1 MNENFL
7 LEMRQVSA
15 GYGKMTVI
23 HDMSIAL
30 EEKSIVTLLGANGVG
45 KTTILRTILG
55 QTVLSSGQIFFFG
68 EDISKKPTYFR
79 ATLGIGYC
87 PEGRA
92 VFGNLTCKE
101 NLQAGAFTLKDKR
114 RYQENLDRVYS
125 LFPILEERTNQLAES
140 LSGGEQEMLAIG
152 RALMSSPRLL
162 LLDEPS
168 LGLAPQLIQQIKE
181 TLKTINEQ
189 GVTVL
194 LVEQNAH
201 MALDLADYG
210 YLIKKGS
217 IAFEGTAMEIKD
229 NEQVKD
235 VYLGIM

>member
-1 MNENFL
+1 MNENYL

-23 HDMSIAL
+23 QDVTIAL
-30 EEKSIVTLLGANGVG
+30 EEKAIVTLLGANGVG

-55 QTVLSSGQIFFFG
+55 QTALRSGHIFFYG
-68 EDISKKPTYFR
+68 EDISRKPTYLR
-79 ATLGIGYC
+79 ASMGIGYC
-87 PEGRA
+87 PEGRV

-101 NLQAGAFTLKDKR
+101 NLQAGAFTLKDQRQYKA
-114 RYQENLDRVYS
+114 NLDRVYS

-168 LGLAPQLIQQIKE
+168 LGLAPQLIHLIKE

-217 IAFEGTAMEIKD
+217 IAFEGTAVEIKN
-229 NEQVKD
+229 NEQVRD